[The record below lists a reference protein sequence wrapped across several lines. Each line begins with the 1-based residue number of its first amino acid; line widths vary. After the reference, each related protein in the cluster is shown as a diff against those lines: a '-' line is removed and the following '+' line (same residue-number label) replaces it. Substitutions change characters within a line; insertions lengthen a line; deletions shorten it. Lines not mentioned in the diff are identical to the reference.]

1 MRVLAGR
8 RAGLSGRAGLNSG
21 WHRIEL
27 PGADVTFAPAWL
39 AREEA
44 DALLARLIDEL
55 PWEVHRIRMFGRVVD
70 SPRLSAWIGD
80 EDATYRYSGSRFVPH
95 PWTPVLARLRERVA
109 EACGGRFNSV
119 LANLYRDGGDRM
131 GWHSDDEPELGPE
144 PLIASLSLG
153 AERTFR
159 FRAKAGGEPVAI
171 GLPHGSLLRMG
182 GGTQRLYKHELP
194 VRRRVFGPRVN
205 LTFRCIG
212 ELRR

>member
-8 RAGLSGRAGLNSG
+8 RASLPGRARLTSG
-21 WHRIEL
+21 WHRIAL

-39 AREEA
+39 DSEEA
-44 DALLARLIDEL
+44 DALLARLLDEL

-80 EDATYRYSGSRFVPH
+80 EEASYRYSGVRFVPH
-95 PWTPVLARLRERVA
+95 PWTPALATLRGRVA

-119 LANLYRDGGDRM
+119 LANLYRDGADRM

-153 AERTFR
+153 AVRTFR

-171 GLPHGSLLRMG
+171 DLPHGSLLRMA

-194 VRRRVFGPRVN
+194 VRKRVAGPRIN
-205 LTFRCIG
+205 LTFRCIE

>member
-1 MRVLAGR
+1 MCIVAGC
-8 RAGLSGRAGLNSG
+8 RAVLSGGAGLNTG

-27 PGADVTFAPAWL
+27 PGADVTLAPDWL
-39 AREEA
+39 GREEA

-55 PWEVHRIRMFGRVVD
+55 KWEVHRIRMFGRVVD

-80 EDATYRYSGSRFVPH
+80 DDATYRYSGTRFAPL
-95 PWTPVLARLRERVA
+95 PWTPVLAVLRDRV
-109 EACGGRFNSV
+109 EVACDARFNSV

-159 FRAKAGGEPVAI
+159 FRSKAGGEPVAI
-171 GLPHGSLLRMG
+171 ELPQGSLLRMAG
-182 GGTQRLYKHELP
+182 ATQRLYKHELP
-194 VRRRVFGPRVN
+194 VRKRVAGSRIN
-205 LTFRCIG
+205 LTFRWIEG
-212 ELRR
+212 PRR